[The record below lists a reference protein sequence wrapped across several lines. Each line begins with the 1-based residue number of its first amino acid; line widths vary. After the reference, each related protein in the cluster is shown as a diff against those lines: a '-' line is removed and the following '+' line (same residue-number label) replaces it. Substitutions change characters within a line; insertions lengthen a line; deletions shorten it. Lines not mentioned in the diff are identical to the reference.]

1 MFIMREGK
9 QLRYMQL
16 HLFHGAESIG
26 SASEASGAAEHHDE
40 AGPGSE
46 CATLHTTE
54 SSALSLST
62 ETTAGA
68 GSDLGYDTDTCPSSY
83 VSSRE
88 STRSATPDPAV
99 ADTIRSD
106 SGVGAHPITL
116 REDIG
121 EKGACGTVEALSEK
135 PQLRA
140 VDSLEFDVAGL
151 DPTAKGP
158 SEDLDAPDLDRRR
171 LGVGAKLGAKIRRMQ
186 SRLANYVG

>member
-1 MFIMREGK
+1 
-9 QLRYMQL
+9 MQTR
-16 HLFHGAESIG
+16 LFHGAESIG
-26 SASEASGAAEHHDE
+26 SASETSRAAEHNDE
-40 AGPGSE
+40 EGPGSE

-54 SSALSLST
+54 SSALNLST

-68 GSDLGYDTDTCPSSY
+68 RSDVGYDTDTCPSSY
-83 VSSRE
+83 GSSRQ
-88 STRSATPDPAV
+88 STRSASPEPAA
-99 ADTIRSD
+99 ADTIRSG

-116 REDIG
+116 REDIE
-121 EKGACGTVEALSEK
+121 EKGACSIVETLSEK

-158 SEDLDAPDLDRRR
+158 SKDLDAPDLDRRR